1 MKSPKVSVFLS
12 YYNDAKFLKSS
23 IDAILAQDF
32 TDFEL
37 ILLNHATTDDS
48 RDIAR
53 SYDDP
58 RIVHIDKDFNYGA
71 GCGLLI
77 RDMLNVARGKYI
89 KLCCADDVL
98 HRDCLSK
105 LVEYLDNNSNCG
117 FVCSKMDFIA
127 GWGKKISGKYFD
139 FLSNQEINSGSLLKS
154 LSIGKNVICY
164 PTVMMRKDVLSE
176 FNLDAS
182 FILLLDASF
191 YVNVLVNGW
200 SCHRLDDELISYRLH
215 AGQTSRVC
223 GDSVFME
230 TVAFA
235 GIFYN
240 IKNVEYVKDICA
252 DVSFAQN
259 LTQSDEKWFPFVM
272 AVHFLMG
279 TNISFAIS
287 GYLYIHQLMNDDN
300 LRAQVE
306 QKFGFKIADFRK
318 LYQKSNAFQYFIDTE
333 SKKLTILQLIKLL
346 CRRIFRV
353 LTPKYYAN
361 TIRNFRIKNKGVKK

>member
-1 MKSPKVSVFLS
+1 MESPKVSVFLS
-12 YYNDAKFLKSS
+12 YYNDAKFLKSA

-37 ILLNHATTDDS
+37 ILLNHATIDNS

-77 RDMLNVARGKYI
+77 RDMLDVARGKYI
-89 KLCCADDVL
+89 KLCCADDIL

-105 LVEYLDNNSNCG
+105 LVEYLDDNPDCG
-117 FVCSKMDFIA
+117 FVCSKMDFITA
-127 GWGKKISGKYFD
+127 GGKKISGKYFN
-139 FLSNQEINSGSLLKS
+139 FLSNGEINNVSLLKS
-154 LSIGKNVICY
+154 LSGARNIVCF
-164 PTVMMRKDVLSE
+164 PTVMIRKDVLK
-176 FNLDAS
+176 NINIDAS
-182 FILLLDASF
+182 LIMLLDASL
-191 YVNVLVNGW
+191 YARVLVDGLG
-200 SCHRLDDELISYRLH
+200 CHRLDDKLVSYRIH
-215 AGQTSRVC
+215 TNQTSRVY
-223 GDSVFME
+223 GDSIFME

-235 GIFYN
+235 DIFYN
-240 IKNVEYVKDICA
+240 ISNVEYVKNICS

-272 AVHFLMG
+272 AVHFLKG

-306 QKFGFKIADFRK
+306 QKFGFGIADFRK
-318 LYQKSNAFQYFIDTE
+318 LYQKSNALYAFVDTE
-333 SKKLTILQLIKLL
+333 SKKLTVLQLLRLL
-346 CRRIFRV
+346 GRRIFRV
-353 LTPKYYAN
+353 LTPKYYTN
-361 TIRNFRIKNKGVKK
+361 LIRDFRIKNKGV